1 MKMLKDL
8 DKYRLDDI
16 QKNALMKVF
25 QNIEGEIYLFGSRTD
40 LDKRGGDVD
49 ILILSDIEEPLKLK
63 WELQTQYLMEA
74 DESIDIVIFN
84 RNKLTNSQQAFF
96 ESINKVR
103 IN

>member
-1 MKMLKDL
+1 MLKDL

-16 QKNALMKVF
+16 QKKALNKVL

-40 LDKRGGDVD
+40 ITKRGGDVD
-49 ILILSDIEEPLKLK
+49 ILILSDIDEPLKLK

-74 DESIDIVIFN
+74 DESIDIIIYNKNNLTEV
-84 RNKLTNSQQAFF
+84 RNAFLN
-96 ESINKVR
+96 SINKVR